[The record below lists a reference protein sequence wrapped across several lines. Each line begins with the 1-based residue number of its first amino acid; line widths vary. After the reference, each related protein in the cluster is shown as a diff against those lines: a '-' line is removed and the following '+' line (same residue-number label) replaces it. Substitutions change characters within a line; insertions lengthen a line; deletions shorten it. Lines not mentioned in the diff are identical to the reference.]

1 MTTPRAILISVFA
14 IAVLVVAS
22 GCYQGRP
29 SEKTPIHIN
38 PNMDNQEKY
47 KALGANE
54 FYPDGS
60 NMRQPVARTIYRR
73 KLREDVQFYTG
84 KDAAG
89 QLIAKNPMPLTMD
102 VMKRGQDRYNIFCS
116 PCHSRVGDGK
126 GIIVQYGFIPP
137 PSFHDER
144 LRIATD
150 GHFFDV
156 ITNGIRNMQP
166 YRHQVPVSDRWAI
179 IHYIRALQRSQNA
192 TKTDVPSDV
201 VGTVK

>member
-1 MTTPRAILISVFA
+1 MKTLCNTLMSILA
-14 IAVLVVAS
+14 IAVLVIAS
-22 GCYQGRP
+22 GCYHGRP

-54 FYPDGS
+54 FDPDGA
-60 NMRQPVARTIYRR
+60 NMRQPVAGTIARGN
-73 KLREDVQFYTG
+73 LREDVQYYTG

-89 QLIAKNPMPLTMD
+89 KLIAKNPVPLTMD
-102 VMKRGQDRYNIFCS
+102 IMKRGQDRFNIYCS

-126 GIIVQYGFIPP
+126 GIMVQYNMIPP

-144 LRIATD
+144 LRTAED

-156 ITNGIRNMQP
+156 MTNGIRNMQP
-166 YRHQVPVSDRWAI
+166 YRSQVPVSDRWAI
-179 IHYIRALQRSQNA
+179 VHYIRALQRSQNA
-192 TKTDVPSDV
+192 AKGDVPADV
-201 VGTVK
+201 IGTVK